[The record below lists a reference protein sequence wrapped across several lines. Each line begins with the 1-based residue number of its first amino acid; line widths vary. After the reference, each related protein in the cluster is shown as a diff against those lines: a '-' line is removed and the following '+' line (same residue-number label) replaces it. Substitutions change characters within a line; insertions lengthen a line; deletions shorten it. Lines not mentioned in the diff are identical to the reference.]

1 MDIIGMTEKKS
12 KEIRRIIYKLH
23 SEIPHIRAHR
33 EEDDFWT
40 AEGTGFLKAGEYKK
54 AERKFKELILAQPDH
69 HDGYEG
75 LALVYCQMGKQKEAR
90 ILINEAVRL
99 ARGFLEDGSLDKDV
113 LDEILAEKTD
123 IESAAPE

>member
-1 MDIIGMTEKKS
+1 MTEKKS
-12 KEIRRIIYKLH
+12 KEIRRVLYELH
-23 SEIPHIRAHR
+23 SEIPHIRAHW
-33 EEDDFWT
+33 EEDDLWA
-40 AEGTGFLKAGEYKK
+40 AEGTDFLKAGEYKK

-90 ILINEAVRL
+90 ILINEAMRL
-99 ARGFLEDGSLDKDV
+99 ARGFLENGSLDQDV
-113 LDEILAEKTD
+113 LDEILAEKAG